1 MLQPGMVRGQYGAN
15 MIGQPNGVAMN
26 NDMKRPMPNTRNAYV
41 DLYLIC
47 AIPRH
52 GSTVAQEE
60 GRL

>member
-1 MLQPGMVRGQYGAN
+1 